1 MTSTTEHAAGS
12 VHEHASTPEIGH
24 DSALL
29 CLKSY
34 LASLPAAVVAYSGGV
49 DSTLL
54 GAVAHSVLGDRAVLV
69 TAVSPALAA
78 RDLERAVRLAR
89 ERGWNHELVTTAELD
104 REGYVANGFDR
115 CFWCKTEL
123 LSHLAPIAE
132 RLGARILVGT
142 NSDDLRDHRPG
153 RRAANAAHALTPLA
167 DSHLTKA
174 EIRRLSRLMGL
185 PTAEQPASPCLA
197 SRLAYGVEVT
207 PQRLHRVEA
216 AEAVL
221 YGHGFT
227 ELRVRDHG
235 DVARI
240 EVPVDEIQRLVT
252 LGSTVSEPFRTLGFS
267 HVSVDLD
274 GFRSG
279 SLNVGLPRGSEER
292 QPVRAAAAVGG
303 GSHT

>member
-1 MTSTTEHAAGS
+1 MTATAHGADVDVAAD
-12 VHEHASTPEIGH
+12 P
-24 DSALL
+24 ALL
-29 CLKSY
+29 HLRRR
-34 LASLPAAVVAYSGGV
+34 LATLPAAVVAFSGGV

-54 GAVAHSVLGDRAVLV
+54 AAVAHSVLGDRALLV

-89 ERGWNHELVTTAELD
+89 ERGWNHRLVTTAELE

-123 LSHLAPIAE
+123 FSHLSPIADAM
-132 RLGARILVGT
+132 GAKVLVGT
-142 NSDDLRDHRPG
+142 NSDDLGDHRPG
-153 RRAANAAHALTPLA
+153 RRAASAAGVLTPLA
-167 DSHLTKA
+167 DSDLNKA
-174 EIRRLSRLMGL
+174 EVRRLSRLMDL

-221 YGHGFT
+221 HGHGFA

-240 EVPVDEIQRLVT
+240 EVPVNDLTRLIGLGAEI
-252 LGSTVSEPFRTLGFS
+252 SEPFRALGFR

-279 SLNVGLPRGSEER
+279 SLNAALPTGSQDTR
-292 QPVRAAAAVGG
+292 RDQGTPAGG
-303 GSHT
+303 RTAE

>member
-1 MTSTTEHAAGS
+1 MGSRTGTAGS
-12 VHEHASTPEIGH
+12 IAKLPAQ
-24 DSALL
+24 DPALMRL
-29 CLKSY
+29 ESHLE
-34 LASLPAAVVAYSGGV
+34 SLPAAVVAYSGGV

-54 GAVAHSVLGDRAVLV
+54 AAVAHRVLGDRVHLV

-89 ERGWNHELVTTAELD
+89 ERGWNHELITTAELE

-123 LSHLAPIAE
+123 FSHMGPIAE
-132 RLGARILVGT
+132 RLGAKILVGT
-142 NSDDLRDHRPG
+142 NTDDRGDHRPG
-153 RRAANAAHALTPLA
+153 RRAANAAGALTPLA
-167 DSHLTKA
+167 DSGLTKA
-174 EIRRLSRLMGL
+174 EVRRLSRLIGL

-207 PQRLHRVEA
+207 SQRLRRVEA

-240 EVPVDEIQRLVT
+240 EVRLDDLPRLVG
-252 LGSTVSEPFRTLGFS
+252 LGVPISDSLRVLGFS
-267 HVSVDLD
+267 HVSADLE

-279 SLNVGLPRGSEER
+279 SLNAALPSGAHER
-292 QPVRAAAAVGG
+292 QPLGTAVSAVGDPQ
-303 GSHT
+303 T